1 MQLAL
6 HTGAKPGLELEHVPR
21 AQDILIF
28 NPFRGSVL
36 VLKPRW
42 YRGRVVRND
51 GIEMKSSSL
60 GESSDLSRGPAKSR
74 GDNRLSRDRG
84 SGQPPYSLLLVPSGP
99 TPLPNNTEVRTI
111 QNISFP
117 GTSTSL
123 SFKLNY
129 PENSSFVAVVS
140 DSSGF
145 GSGGT
150 STPVTVVQSSDS
162 SCYDTTKSVQG
173 PWVFSISPTGGITQC
188 ESVRLWWGQEFI
200 NGTVNFYGVIP
211 GGNSFNI
218 PQGSLSTN
226 TDTGT
231 GFNWTV
237 DITGGTNIFVV
248 AGDDRGIGSGGS
260 APFTVAYSANS
271 SCLSS
276 NSPSSTAGS
285 PAGGSYP
292 TSTSSSPSGSSGGHS
307 NVGAIAGGVVGG
319 LVAIVAAALVAF
331 FYSRRKKY
339 SAVSKERPVNVLH
352 DGDDDDDDGN
362 VSPPNLP
369 QYYAPEPY
377 LVPDP
382 TIHMQRPQTPG
393 SMNTATT
400 HTRKSA
406 LPPQLRPVNIIQHDD
421 AGPSEAPTSADE
433 PETIEL
439 PPAYTNI
446 RSAQRPPDT
455 APAPTTDSTPA
466 PTETTTS

>member
-1 MQLAL
+1 ML
-6 HTGAKPGLELEHVPR
+6 HPWLTIPFFFFFSPR
-21 AQDILIF
+21 YASAYTWQF
-28 NPFRGSVL
+28 TSQ
-36 VLKPRW
+36 PRQCQN
-42 YRGRVVRND
+42 VSIAVQ
-51 GIEMKSSSL
+51 
-60 GESSDLSRGPAKSR
+60 
-74 GDNRLSRDRG
+74 G

-129 PENSSFVAVVS
+129 PENSSFIAVVS

-145 GSGGT
+145 GTGGT
-150 STPVTVVQSSDS
+150 STPVTVLQSSDS
-162 SCYDTTKSVQG
+162 SCYNTTQSVQG
-173 PWVFSISPTGGITQC
+173 PWVFSVSPTGGITQC
-188 ESVRLWWGQEFI
+188 ESVRLWWEQEFI

-237 DITGGTNIFVV
+237 DITGGTNVFIV

-260 APFTVAYSANS
+260 APFTVSYSANS

-276 NSPSSTAGS
+276 TSPSSTAGS

-292 TSTSSSPSGSSGGHS
+292 TSTSGSSSGSSGSHS
-307 NVGAIAGGVVGG
+307 NAGAIAGALRLVNFFSFFIIGGVAGG

-339 SAVSKERPVNVLH
+339 SAVSKERPVNVLQ
-352 DGDDDDDDGN
+352 DDEDGN
-362 VSPPNLP
+362 VSPQDLP
-369 QYYAPEPY
+369 HYYAPEPY

-382 TIHMQRPQTPG
+382 TIVGTSEVASTHDRPLSMTTADIPRPQTPG

-400 HTRKSA
+400 TTRKTA
-406 LPPQLRPVNIIQHDD
+406 TLPQLRPVNIIQHDD
-421 AGPSEAPTSADE
+421 AGPSEAPTSAGE

-446 RSAQRPPDT
+446 RSAQLHY
-455 APAPTTDSTPA
+455 TPRLA
-466 PTETTTS
+466 LH